1 MAVWPID
8 QTHATHPAHLDVL
21 GAIDGK
27 PSCEL
32 VYVDLV
38 AGREHGGATV
48 VQAKAWESR
57 RDVFSV
63 AQLAAGSRP
72 SRHQAT
78 RLGSRQTWPPRGT
91 QRNDGSRLGHRH
103 PFTRGAVVPAQGDES
118 MTGAAGCTTT

>member
-1 MAVWPID
+1 MAVAD
-8 QTHATHPAHLDVL
+8 RSDHALIAHLDVL

-48 VQAKAWESR
+48 VQAKAWGSR

-63 AQLAAGSRP
+63 AQLAAGEP
-72 SRHQAT
+72 SEPPSDSGSAT
-78 RLGSRQTWPPRGT
+78 PDVAPRGT
-91 QRNDGSRLGHRH
+91 QRNDGSRLGHGH